1 MILNMTVK
9 GKLIQTGKEEI
20 MCKIV
25 GELKDIFIGYFECIY
40 HNGNNFWSSYT
51 VLQHIRK
58 LGDWLKKRTS
68 QFISFVFSLLFS
80 EGKYSLISF
89 F

>member
-58 LGDWLKKRTS
+58 LGDWLKKELHS
-68 QFISFVFSLLFS
+68 SFLLSFHCFSLKVHIL
-80 EGKYSLISF
+80 
-89 F
+89 